1 MQQKKMSKRIVLMM
15 TLLLNVAVMLGRP
28 AYSKPID
35 ILQPDGTTVTLV
47 MHGDEFQSLTTTAD
61 GYTVVKGSDGFY
73 RYAVKQGNVLA
84 ASAFV
89 ARNAEVREE
98 IRASKEAKKDEFYTL
113 ILLMLSLPFNSAFEM
128 PIKRKTCYH

>member
-1 MQQKKMSKRIVLMM
+1 MM
-15 TLLLNVAVMLGRP
+15 TLLLNVAVLSGRP

-47 MHGDEFQSLTTTAD
+47 MHGDEFQSFTTTAD
-61 GYTVVKGSDGFY
+61 GYTVVKVSDGFY

-98 IRASKEAKKDEFYTL
+98 ILLYNDAATAECYTL